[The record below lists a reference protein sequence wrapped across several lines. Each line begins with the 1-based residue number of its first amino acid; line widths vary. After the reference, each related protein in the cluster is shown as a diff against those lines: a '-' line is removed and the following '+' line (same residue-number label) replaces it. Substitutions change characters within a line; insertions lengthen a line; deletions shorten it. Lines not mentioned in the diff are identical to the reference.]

1 MNGTGKSTIA
11 QAINCIATNKDNY
24 NTNNISDLKPFDSE
38 LEPTCQ
44 SSAPINN
51 CMLFNESFVDTIV
64 FQESEVIQ
72 NSFDVFIKT
81 PEYEERQK
89 KINERLDKIHVAV
102 NNNEDL
108 KTLVMVGRM
117 VLSKFG
123 VTQTGAL
130 RKSGNLKSLLE
141 SDSIFTLPDV
151 LKDYQPMMNK
161 DYKLEWVGWKNE
173 GSTYDDNKI
182 CPFCTSILKESYEQE
197 KNIFNTSYKKSNV
210 KNIIDTLS
218 YFESVKEYMNESKKE
233 KLYHCIRKTTDE
245 KEILFMIKQFHTE
258 LDFLVNSISNVE
270 QFNSYQ
276 ARSENISKLG
286 DQLEKLIINPAILDI
301 FNNKKVIDL
310 IEFINT
316 RIQAVK
322 KEADALKI
330 DIGQLE
336 GMIGSSKKSAVKDIN
351 DFLITAGINYKFE
364 ITDEAENTSRTILKY
379 ISRTKDPIDVADIK
393 SHLSWGEKNAFAL
406 VLFMHYALSRNP
418 DLIVLD
424 DPISSFDINK
434 KYAIINHLFSGKK
447 SFYKKT
453 VLMLTHD
460 LQPIIDFVIVNR
472 PNNDAISTYFLQN
485 ILGVISEI
493 QISDEDIKPLFK
505 LLAENSKNNDLNIIH
520 RIVCLRKLLE
530 YMPNASDSNGYAYN
544 LLSCLVHGEQKP
556 IFINKTE
563 LTKAQ
568 IEAGE
573 ELIKQY
579 ITDFEYNNYL
589 NSKLTKAHLLANYS
603 KETNSYFR
611 VQIFRVLID
620 VLDLKTIIGDDALMK
635 YVNEQFHIEN
645 DYIFNLDYTK
655 YDIVP
660 DFIIPKCDEFLKK
673 QSLIS

>member
-1 MNGTGKSTIA
+1 MIKFEILNCNNINSATIKLKKNHLNIRYAMNGTGKSTIA

-258 LDFLVNSISNVE
+258 LDFLVNSISNVVS
-270 QFNSYQ
+270 Q
-276 ARSENISKLG
+276 
-286 DQLEKLIINPAILDI
+286 
-301 FNNKKVIDL
+301 
-310 IEFINT
+310 
-316 RIQAVK
+316 
-322 KEADALKI
+322 
-330 DIGQLE
+330 
-336 GMIGSSKKSAVKDIN
+336 
-351 DFLITAGINYKFE
+351 
-364 ITDEAENTSRTILKY
+364 
-379 ISRTKDPIDVADIK
+379 
-393 SHLSWGEKNAFAL
+393 
-406 VLFMHYALSRNP
+406 
-418 DLIVLD
+418 
-424 DPISSFDINK
+424 
-434 KYAIINHLFSGKK
+434 
-447 SFYKKT
+447 
-453 VLMLTHD
+453 
-460 LQPIIDFVIVNR
+460 VN
-472 PNNDAISTYFLQN
+472 
-485 ILGVISEI
+485 
-493 QISDEDIKPLFK
+493 
-505 LLAENSKNNDLNIIH
+505 
-520 RIVCLRKLLE
+520 
-530 YMPNASDSNGYAYN
+530 
-544 LLSCLVHGEQKP
+544 
-556 IFINKTE
+556 
-563 LTKAQ
+563 
-568 IEAGE
+568 
-573 ELIKQY
+573 
-579 ITDFEYNNYL
+579 
-589 NSKLTKAHLLANYS
+589 
-603 KETNSYFR
+603 
-611 VQIFRVLID
+611 
-620 VLDLKTIIGDDALMK
+620 
-635 YVNEQFHIEN
+635 
-645 DYIFNLDYTK
+645 
-655 YDIVP
+655 
-660 DFIIPKCDEFLKK
+660 
-673 QSLIS
+673 